1 MKIILRIALIPALL
15 ATFALLPLVRA
26 GESED
31 TVDLRAL
38 RETPLAAGET
48 RQLSLEESLSMTTA
62 TEREGAAM
70 DKSTVNESSTLLYTD
85 TFLEQNEAGSVT
97 SFERSYQTAMSNS
110 DVSEFPQAVEEC
122 CDLRADHSAEGW
134 TLSAWTTDQNGE
146 RVSVELSDEDRAY
159 FQTAIRDLFAPDP
172 YGEFM
177 RAQAPPGAMTVGAFW
192 PLPTR
197 ALMDAL
203 DIDRSVDIQEE
214 ESVMQAVLESLTP
227 GAVTLKVH
235 GKAVGTTSIGGQDL
249 DYRLSLTMKDVIDRG
264 TGRRTR
270 MEMKVGFSMFDLRE
284 VAGITRSLTVEGV
297 LERVTAVKY
306 GKSKK
311 TD

>member
-1 MKIILRIALIPALL
+1 MKTILRLALIPALL
-15 ATFALLPLVRA
+15 ATLALFPPVRA

-31 TVDLRAL
+31 SVDLCAL

-62 TEREGAAM
+62 TEREGAAL
-70 DKSTVNESSTLLYTD
+70 DKNTVSESSTLLYTD
-85 TFLEQNEAGSVT
+85 TFLAQNEAGKVT

-110 DVSEFPQAVEEC
+110 AASGFPQPVEAC
-122 CDLRADHSAEGW
+122 CDLRADHAADGWRLQAW
-134 TLSAWTTDQNGE
+134 TLNENGE
-146 RVSVELSDEDRAY
+146 RTAVQLSDEDKAY
-159 FQTAIRDLFAPDP
+159 FQSAIRDLFAPDP
-172 YGEFM
+172 YGAFM
-177 RAQAPPGAMTVGAFW
+177 RAQAPPGPMTVGKYW

-203 DIDRSVDIQEE
+203 DLDRSVDIQEE

-227 GAVTLKVH
+227 DTVTLKVH

-249 DYRLSLTMKDVIDRG
+249 DYRLSLTMKDVIDRA